1 MNRTPRHRP
10 GPNDDPS
17 DRLDPRRA
25 ERLAA
30 ALEAPEAAPVD
41 ADLGPLVAAAAS
53 LRGALPPA
61 PPRLHDRVRATA
73 ERLAS
78 GDRASGGGIAAPGA
92 GEPPSRGAS
101 GSRRR
106 RWLRAIAAAAA
117 LVLMLRSLDIVAAH
131 ARPGSVL
138 GRMHAVVQR
147 FDAALREAFVG
158 PSAVER
164 AGRTDGAGGSTPT
177 AAADASGGARAAA
190 TDGAGRVAVR
200 GDGLGRRAS
209 TPAAPAARG
218 PSGAPSSASGLADP
232 RRLLAAAPPPRTP
245 SARPSDPPSP
255 ASHLDPLGSTSSP
268 AVRPRA
274 ASSTTAPTA
283 TSTPPP
289 PSSPSPTALPPA
301 SPTPPAPPS
310 PTPTP
315 PPQSPPAATA
325 TPGAPSRCAGIV
337 QGTVRSQLRQV
348 VGNALVVAETT
359 ASNAPAEATSG
370 ADGQYALTR
379 LCPGGPYAIRVR
391 TVDGMVVDAST
402 TVTIT
407 LAVGEPARTGV
418 DLVVTLA
425 NPARPAPATPPTV
438 PPLAASTASP
448 PVAAPPAAT
457 PGDPVEH

>member
-1 MNRTPRHRP
+1 M
-10 GPNDDPS
+10 
-17 DRLDPRRA
+17 
-25 ERLAA
+25 
-30 ALEAPEAAPVD
+30 
-41 ADLGPLVAAAAS
+41 
-53 LRGALPPA
+53 
-61 PPRLHDRVRATA
+61 RATA

-78 GDRASGGGIAAPGA
+78 GDRASGGGIAAHGA
-92 GEPPSRGAS
+92 GEPPSRGA
-101 GSRRR
+101 GRSRRR

-131 ARPGSVL
+131 ARSGSVL

-147 FDAALREAFVG
+147 FDAALRDAFVG

-164 AGRTDGAGGSTPT
+164 VGRTDRAGGPTPT
-177 AAADASGGARAAA
+177 AAADASGGARGGDRRRRRVA
-190 TDGAGRVAVR
+190 DGA
-200 GDGLGRRAS
+200 GLGRRAS
-209 TPAAPAARG
+209 TPAAPAAPATRR
-218 PSGAPSSASGLADP
+218 PSWAPASASGLADP
-232 RRLLAAAPPPRTP
+232 RRRLAAAPPPRTP

-255 ASHLDPLGSTSSP
+255 ASNLDPVGSTSP
-268 AVRPRA
+268 PMARPRA
-274 ASSTTAPTA
+274 ASSTALPTA
-283 TSTPPP
+283 TSTPLP

-301 SPTPPAPPS
+301 SPTAPAPPS
-310 PTPTP
+310 TTP
-315 PPQSPPAATA
+315 PPQAPPAATA
-325 TPGAPSRCAGIV
+325 TLGTPSRCAGIV

-348 VGNALVVAETT
+348 VANALVVAETT

-391 TVDGMVVDAST
+391 TVDGMAVDAST
-402 TVTIT
+402 TVTVT

-425 NPARPAPATPPTV
+425 NPARPAPATPPAPSPTV
-438 PPLAASTASP
+438 PPLAVSTASA